1 MQSFIIEHSLLLLLL
16 LLLLLVFTL
25 WCSKNT
31 FTGGEESEC
40 DRHPFSG
47 RNALP
52 HVGIHSCY
60 GWSDLGAAFQT
71 GPFPYE
77 ENCVRCGRCRCF
89 RQALSVKFRTPR
101 IGGAAVA
108 MGLPMSSDDDAIS
121 AR

>member
-60 GWSDLGAAFQT
+60 GWSDLGAERFKLDHFHTKKIVYA
-71 GPFPYE
+71 
-77 ENCVRCGRCRCF
+77 
-89 RQALSVKFRTPR
+89 
-101 IGGAAVA
+101 AAVVVVF
-108 MGLPMSSDDDAIS
+108 GKLCQ
-121 AR
+121 